1 MSRSALGVLVL
12 FVATALSAALYF
24 LPINAGAATQTC
36 EARVTNPHAANYT
49 EAQIVVQT
57 KPDARVTATEH
68 VGSAHPTQQ
77 GVANS
82 HGVAYIYFK
91 VSYVIKREV
100 RIVTVVAGK
109 GAVTESCR
117 TSFDPT

>member
-1 MSRSALGVLVL
+1 MSRSVLGVLAL
-12 FVATALSAALYF
+12 LIAIALSASPYLRSTDS
-24 LPINAGAATQTC
+24 GAASLTC
-36 EARVTNPHAANYT
+36 KARVTNPHAANYT

-57 KPDARVTATEH
+57 KPGARVTGTEH
-68 VGSAHPTQQ
+68 IGSAHPTQQ

-91 VSYVIKREV
+91 VSFVIRREV
-100 RIVTVVAGK
+100 RTVTVVAKK
-109 GAVTESCR
+109 GAVTETCR

>member
-1 MSRSALGVLVL
+1 MSRSVTCIPVL
-12 FVATALSAALYF
+12 FVAMALSAAPCCLSN
-24 LPINAGAATQTC
+24 NADAAALSC
-36 EARVTNPHAANYT
+36 EAHVTNPHAANYA
-49 EAQIVVQT
+49 EAEIVVQT
-57 KPDARVTATEH
+57 KPGAHVTGTEH

-91 VSYVIKREV
+91 VSFIIRREV
-100 RIVTVVAGK
+100 RIVTVVAKK
-109 GAVTESCR
+109 GAVTETCR